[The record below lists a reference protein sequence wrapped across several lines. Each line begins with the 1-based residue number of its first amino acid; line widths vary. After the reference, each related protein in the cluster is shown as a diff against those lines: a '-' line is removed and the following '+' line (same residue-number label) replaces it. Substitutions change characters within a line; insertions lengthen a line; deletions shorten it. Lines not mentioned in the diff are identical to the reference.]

1 MLNSESWYKNNDT
14 DIIWWLDQPDVIGE
28 FVFSFDRKKRFNLF
42 SDYPHE
48 LTREQ
53 KKAFDMENPFWA
65 NFFSDRR

>member
-42 SDYPHE
+42 ADYPQK
-48 LTREQ
+48 LTRAQ
-53 KKAFDMENPFWA
+53 KTAFDKENPFWA
-65 NFFSDRR
+65 DFFSDRR